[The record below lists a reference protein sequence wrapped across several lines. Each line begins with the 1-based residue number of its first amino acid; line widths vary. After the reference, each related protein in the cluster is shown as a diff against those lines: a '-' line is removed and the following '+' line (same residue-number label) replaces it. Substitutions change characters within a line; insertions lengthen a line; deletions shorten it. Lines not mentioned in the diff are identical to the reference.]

1 MDLLELLQGQMSD
14 GLLENLAK
22 QVGGNAQKEQ
32 VQVAA
37 QGALSTLLGGL
48 AKNASSQKGANGLIS
63 ALDLDHDGSVLDDA
77 LGLVLGKK
85 KVANP
90 RTTNG
95 AGILKHILGGKQN
108 NVIDLLSKTSG
119 LDTSAIGKL
128 LPVLAPMVMGALG
141 KARSQGV
148 INTQNVAQV
157 LGRQV
162 QSPKNTSFQ
171 MEIAKRFLD
180 KDGDGS
186 ILDDLADFG
195 LKALRK

>member
-14 GLLENLAK
+14 GLLDVLTK
-22 QVGGNAQKEQ
+22 QVGGSANKDQ
-32 VQVAA
+32 VKVAT

-48 AKNASSQKGANGLIS
+48 AKNAATPKGANGLIS

-77 LGLVLGKK
+77 LELLMGNRKP
-85 KVANP
+85 ANP
-90 RTTNG
+90 STVNG
-95 AGILKHILGGKQN
+95 AGILKHILGNKQS

-119 LDTSAIGKL
+119 LDGSAIVKI

-141 KARSQGV
+141 KARNQGV
-148 INTQNVAQV
+148 INTRNVADI

-162 QSPKNTSFQ
+162 KSEKNTSFQ